1 MRFRMNLTV
10 DPVNI
15 PAPKFVDLRI
25 SIVDALGRGVR
36 LWTPAI
42 IVGRPT
48 DVAYWNVPDH
58 IFGENIQVG
67 YSVSTN
73 SEYSYKT
80 DFEIWRENQEFER
93 QNNARS
99 RPPLDSTPIGT
110 KTPDTKIPPLDSTHI
125 GAKNSYP
132 KTPTTDLSNARKN
145 LEKSPY

>member
-1 MRFRMNLTV
+1 MRFRMNLAV

-67 YSVSTN
+67 YSVITN

-99 RPPLDSTPIGT
+99 
-110 KTPDTKIPPLDSTHI
+110 
-125 GAKNSYP
+125 
-132 KTPTTDLSNARKN
+132 
-145 LEKSPY
+145 